1 MTPEQFKH
9 WRKGMNFTQ
18 KQAADELGLSKATV
32 ENYDKGSRREDG
44 RQVIIPRTVA
54 LACAAL
60 KHNLT
65 PWGE

>member
-9 WRKGMNFTQ
+9 WRKEMNFTQ
-18 KQAADELGLSKATV
+18 KQACVALGISIQTLG
-32 ENYDKGSRREDG
+32 NYERGSRYEDG

-60 KHNLT
+60 KHNLA

>member
-1 MTPEQFKH
+1 
-9 WRKGMNFTQ
+9 MNFTQ

-44 RQVIIPRTVA
+44 RQVVIPRTVA

-60 KHNLT
+60 KHHLA